1 MRILGMDGFRVFVEI
16 DREEYPRLVKILA
29 NMDTDNPEEN

>member
-1 MRILGMDGFRVFVEI
+1 MRIIGIDGFRVLVEI

-29 NMDTDNPEEN
+29 NMDANNPKEN

>member
-1 MRILGMDGFRVFVEI
+1 MRVIGVDGFQVIVTI

-29 NMDTDNPEEN
+29 NMDNDDPKED